1 MTWRV
6 TWNEDKRQQNIA
18 KHGIDF
24 EGLFDVFDGRGAL
37 VVEDQRKE
45 YGEIRYNMLV
55 ETSDNILHITFT
67 LRAGA
72 YHLISARRASRKERK
87 AYDA

>member
-6 TWNEDKRQQNIA
+6 TWNEDKREQDIA
-18 KHGIDF
+18 KHGIEF
-24 EGLFDVFDGRGAL
+24 EGQFDAFDGRRAL
-37 VVEDQRKE
+37 VVEDQRKD
-45 YGEIRYNMLV
+45 YCEIRYNMLV
-55 ETSDNILHITFT
+55 KFSNNILHITFT

-72 YHLISARRASRKERK
+72 YHLIPARRASRKERK

>member
-6 TWNEDKRQQNIA
+6 TWNEDKREQSIA

-24 EGLFDVFDGRGAL
+24 EGLFDTFDGHRAL
-37 VVEDQRKE
+37 VVEDRRRG

-55 ETSDNILHITFT
+55 KFSNTILHVTFT

-72 YHLISARRASRKERK
+72 YHQISARRARWKERK
-87 AYDA
+87 AYHA